1 MFYVNGWWYYICV
14 VCICMNVMLFVKLVG
29 LFEILDNWFVGIGM
43 ILMVKDYVI
52 IFGVFNLER
61 WDYWDNCI
69 SIEILVRE
77 LELDFKG
84 RIEMM

>member
-1 MFYVNGWWYYICV
+1 
-14 VCICMNVMLFVKLVG
+14 MNVMLFVKLVG

-43 ILMVKDYVI
+43 ILIVKDYVI

>member
-1 MFYVNGWWYYICV
+1 
-14 VCICMNVMLFVKLVG
+14 MNVMLFVKLVG

>member
-1 MFYVNGWWYYICV
+1 
-14 VCICMNVMLFVKLVG
+14 MNVMLFVKLVG

-43 ILMVKDYVI
+43 ILMFKDYVI

-61 WDYWDNCI
+61 WDYWDNWI